1 MAGQWTIERPRRL
14 DVGDEGERVGS
25 ATISVIAGSVDV
37 VTHDDDALA
46 HLDIR
51 RIEGDPLRV
60 RWDGSRLTIS
70 HESLTRDGVAG
81 ALKDLA
87 NGSGLT
93 RRHRVELTL
102 SVPASAAV
110 SVRTVS
116 ANTLAS
122 GQRARLELRTV
133 SGDLVL
139 NDIHAPMVL
148 TTVSG
153 DTEGEG
159 LRGDLRVKTVS
170 GDVTVRSSALPTLSV
185 GTTSGNLAFDLTVGR
200 STVRTNS
207 VSGDVTLGV
216 PSGTGYAVSS
226 RSVSGTVVVDGDLVS
241 GGGAGRAGTAR
252 GGDRELD
259 IAARS
264 VSGDVIVLTAAA
276 TGLTDG
282 VP

>member
-1 MAGQWTIERPRRL
+1 
-14 DVGDEGERVGS
+14 
-25 ATISVIAGSVDV
+25 
-37 VTHDDDALA
+37 LA

-51 RIEGDPLRV
+51 RVEGDPLRV

-70 HESLTRDGVAG
+70 HESLTRDGVVG

-87 NGSGLT
+87 NGGGLI
-93 RRHRVELTL
+93 
-102 SVPASAAV
+102 PASAAV

-148 TTVSG
+148 TTVRG

-170 GDVTVRSSALPTLSV
+170 GDVTVR
-185 GTTSGNLAFDLTVGR
+185 TS
-200 STVRTNS
+200 S
-207 VSGDVTLGV
+207 VSGDVTLRV

-241 GGGAGRAGTAR
+241 GGRAGRAGTTRA
-252 GGDRELD
+252 GNGELD
-259 IAARS
+259 ITARS
-264 VSGDVIVLTAAA
+264 VSGDVIVLTASA
-276 TGLTDG
+276 TGQTDG
-282 VP
+282 VV

>member
-1 MAGQWTIERPRRL
+1 M
-14 DVGDEGERVGS
+14 
-25 ATISVIAGSVDV
+25 IAGSVDV

-70 HESLTRDGVAG
+70 HESLTRDGVVG
-81 ALKDLA
+81 ALKELA
-87 NGSGLT
+87 NGGGLT
-93 RRHRVELTL
+93 PAAPGRAHLVRPCQRGGLGAHRV
-102 SVPASAAV
+102 
-110 SVRTVS
+110 

-170 GDVTVRSSALPTLSV
+170 GDVTVRS
-185 GTTSGNLAFDLTVGR
+185 TSRPGR
-200 STVRTNS
+200 CP
-207 VSGDVTLGV
+207 VT
-216 PSGTGYAVSS
+216 SS
-226 RSVSGTVVVDGDLVS
+226 C
-241 GGGAGRAGTAR
+241 
-252 GGDRELD
+252 
-259 IAARS
+259 
-264 VSGDVIVLTAAA
+264 
-276 TGLTDG
+276 
-282 VP
+282 

>member
-1 MAGQWTIERPRRL
+1 MAGQWTIEGPRRL
-14 DVGDEGERVGS
+14 DIGDEGERVGS

-51 RIEGDPLRV
+51 RVEGDPLRV

-70 HESLTRDGVAG
+70 HESLTGDGVVG

-87 NGSGLT
+87 NGGGLT

-170 GDVTVRSSALPTLSV
+170 GDVTVR
-185 GTTSGNLAFDLTVGR
+185 TS
-200 STVRTNS
+200 S
-207 VSGDVTLGV
+207 VSGDVTLRV

-241 GGGAGRAGTAR
+241 GGGAGRAGTTQA
-252 GGDRELD
+252 GNGELD

-264 VSGDVIVLTAAA
+264 VSGDVIVLTASA
-276 TGLTDG
+276 TGQTDG
-282 VP
+282 VV

>member
-1 MAGQWTIERPRRL
+1 MAGQWTIEGPRRL
-14 DVGDEGERVGS
+14 DIGDEGERVGS

-37 VTHDDDALA
+37 VTHDDHALA

-60 RWDGSRLTIS
+60 RWDGFRADDQSR
-70 HESLTRDGVAG
+70 VAHQGRCVG

-87 NGSGLT
+87 NGGGLT

-122 GQRARLELRTV
+122 GQRARLDLRTV

-170 GDVTVRSSALPTLSV
+170 GDVTVR
-185 GTTSGNLAFDLTVGR
+185 TS
-200 STVRTNS
+200 S
-207 VSGDVTLGV
+207 VSGDVTWRV

-226 RSVSGTVVVDGDLVS
+226 RSVSGPAVVDGDLVS
-241 GGGAGRAGTAR
+241 GGRAGCAGTTRA
-252 GGDRELD
+252 GNGELD
-259 IAARS
+259 IAASRCPVTS
-264 VSGDVIVLTAAA
+264 SC
-276 TGLTDG
+276 
-282 VP
+282 